1 MGAQSQSNTN
11 RLSLNS
17 SVFAGRI
24 KKFDT
29 YQQRPMQQ
37 RPAQRAPIQPMQQ
50 QAQKIVS
57 RTVPIT
63 IPRQNIEFKKVPATL
78 VKPVSPQQIQKKRI
92 AQKHVEQARTSQTSE
107 NISMTQTLA
116 MQAIGQSSAKQKSVL
131 ADQFEESLYMNAN
144 KKKQEKSKLV
154 TAMNT
159 IAIIVFIF
167 ASAVS
172 VQTLLTNR
180 QTQDVLA
187 EKTGQQGQDGQG
199 VAEGTGRDPAEDPVS
214 DDAIINYQ
222 VAPELPRYL
231 KIPDIGVFARI
242 KHTGRDAEGA
252 VDAPKNIHDVSW
264 YTESAKPGN
273 AIGASLLLGH
283 VQGWTAPGVFKNIDK
298 LQPGARFTVEKGSGE
313 TITYEVTRGQEYTLA
328 ELNMAKILSA
338 EEAGEHDMK
347 LMTCAG
353 AFDASTESY
362 QSRYVVYA
370 KVIR

>member
-1 MGAQSQSNTN
+1 MGAQSQSNSN

-17 SVFAGRI
+17 SVFAGRV

-29 YQQRPMQQ
+29 YEPRPAQQQRPIQRTSIQQ
-37 RPAQRAPIQPMQQ
+37 VAQKKIVAPQPLAIAKPVAQMRPAVL
-50 QAQKIVS
+50 K
-57 RTVPIT
+57 
-63 IPRQNIEFKKVPATL
+63 
-78 VKPVSPQQIQKKRI
+78 KPVLKQP
-92 AQKHVEQARTSQTSE
+92 AAVEKPSLYRAIPKQNVGDQE
-107 NISMTQTLA
+107 QSMRPTHTLA
-116 MQAIGQSSAKQKSVL
+116 MQAVGQSNAKQKSVL

-144 KKKQEKSKLV
+144 KPKQEKSKLV

-159 IAIIVFIF
+159 VAVIVFIF

-187 EKTGQQGQDGQG
+187 DKAEQVQTADAQG
-199 VAEGTGRDPAEDPVS
+199 VSEGTGRDPAEEPVP
-214 DDAIINYQ
+214 DNAIINYQ

-231 KIPDIGVFARI
+231 SIPDIGVFARI
-242 KHTGRDAEGA
+242 KHTGRDDSGA
-252 VDAPKNIHDVSW
+252 VDAPRNIHDVSW

-283 VQGWTAPGVFKNIDK
+283 VQGWSAPGVFKEIDK

-313 TITYEVTRGQEYTLA
+313 TITYEVTRGQEYSLE
-328 ELNMAKILSA
+328 ELNMGKILSA
-338 EEAGEHDMK
+338 EESGEHDMK

-362 QSRYVVYA
+362 MSRYVVYA
-370 KVIR
+370 KVVR